1 MVDALDLVKC
11 FFTSTYLTLP
21 NDDFMKRVVDETE
34 DDEDILR
41 YARDILFAM
50 TKERE
55 SSI

>member
-1 MVDALDLVKC
+1 MVVDALDLVKC

-34 DDEDILR
+34 DENILR